1 MRVVAHVDLDC
12 FYCAVE
18 RRLDASLRGR
28 PLVVV
33 QYNPTEE
40 GGVVTRGA
48 GDPSRRMDGG
58 NGSAIAVS
66 YEARGRG
73 VRRGMRGAEA
83 RTHCPELAV
92 VQVPTAHGK
101 SDMEVYR
108 AAGLEVIAM
117 LTASVG
123 AAGGLLEDG
132 GGSDGGLSLPA
143 AVVEKASVDEAY
155 LDLTAPAAELLR
167 RASQAGVLHSRVMA
181 AARASHVAGEK
192 EGLEASRLSRDAVR
206 RGHAGQAPRD
216 PCGGEEEEEKKKEE
230 EEEEE
235 EEEERRKDN
244 EPGVGSQAGAFFA
257 RPEEAWSTGEL
268 LLACGAALVHCAR
281 EAVKAGTDGSF
292 TLSAGVSTNK
302 MLAKLCCGLHK
313 PDAQTLLV
321 PGEATRALLFPL
333 PLDRIRGLGA
343 GLGRA
348 VQEGLGVRTA
358 GDLLAVPERQVTA
371 LLGARRAQGVLAL
384 ARGEDDDEVKDRAWN
399 KSVSTGKRFAGR
411 EGQPNGPLTQGTLP
425 EWVERLCD
433 ELAERLTL
441 ERREHGR
448 AAGLLTVSL
457 AWRALPSGAERS
469 ASKSGKM
476 PPSVAAGAGASSA
489 AAAAAETAAV
499 DAHGLAKAALALAM
513 RLVAEDLGPR
523 LRVTSLFLSA
533 SNFSEVAA
541 ASAATTLGSLFE
553 GAQMQADGRLAS
565 EADVAALVDAL
576 GMTSAEAEALLKRHA
591 SVERAAN
598 AFLHGQCQAAQDAQ
612 GARSKRRKAPPG
624 SAPQEA
630 RHERPANKSSAA
642 GASKSRT
649 ITSFFHSAP
658 PPPSA
663 DTMNGERPHGPA
675 RT

>member
-83 RTHCPELAV
+83 RTYCPELAV

-132 GGSDGGLSLPA
+132 GGGGGSQPGGLRLPA
-143 AVVEKASVDEAY
+143 PVVEKASVDEAY

-216 PCGGEEEEEKKKEE
+216 ACGGRGEGEEEEEQGREE
-230 EEEEE
+230 EEEGEDDE
-235 EEEERRKDN
+235 DIER
-244 EPGVGSQAGAFFA
+244 GMGSQAGAFFA
-257 RPEEAWSTGEL
+257 RPEEAWSAGEL

-281 EAVKAGTDGSF
+281 GAVKAGTDGSF

-371 LLGARRAQGVLAL
+371 LLGARRAQAVLAL

-425 EWVERLCD
+425 EWVARLCD

-476 PPSVAAGAGASSA
+476 PPPSVAAGAGAGA
-489 AAAAAETAAV
+489 AAAAV
-499 DAHGLAKAALALAM
+499 DAPGLAKAALALAM

-523 LRVTSLFLSA
+523 LRVTSLFLAA
-533 SNFSEVAA
+533 SNFSEAA
-541 ASAATTLGSLFE
+541 AEAAATLGSLFE

-576 GMTSAEAEALLKRHA
+576 GMTSAEAEDLLKRHA

-598 AFLHGQCQAAQDAQ
+598 AFLHGQGQAAQSNAQ
-612 GARSKRRKAPPG
+612 GAQSKRRMAPPSG
-624 SAPQEA
+624 AHQDA
-630 RHERPANKSSAA
+630 RHERPAKRSSAA

-663 DTMNGERPHGPA
+663 DTVNGE
-675 RT
+675 